1 MGLLGILV
9 ALGLLIWL
17 AYRGWSILLL
27 APAAA
32 VLAAIL
38 AREPMLA
45 HWTQTFMGSAAR
57 FIMQFF
63 PLFLLGALFGKLMED
78 SGSVSTI
85 AKFMTERLGAKRA
98 VLAVVLAGALVTY
111 GGVSLFVAFF
121 VIAPMAHALFRAAA
135 IPRRLM
141 PAAIMLGAAT
151 FTMSALPGTPAIQ
164 NAIPMPFFGTT
175 PFAAPGLGIIASAI
189 MLGFGLWWL
198 SRAEAK
204 ARAAGE
210 GYGDD
215 AAADAKPA
223 ENAVE
228 DPIVR
233 ERATT
238 SGAFDPAE
246 IPHSAESAAGPPI
259 GLAVLP
265 LVIVIG
271 VNLVMS
277 LFILPHLDAAYLAED
292 AWGATTLSAVGGVW
306 AVVTA
311 LAAAIG
317 VLVAINFRRLP
328 SLRASMDAGANASA
342 LPVLSVASLVGFG
355 SVVAALP
362 AFAMVRNW
370 VLGIEVGP
378 LVSLAVATNVLA
390 ALTGS
395 ASGGLTIALDSLGD
409 AYMKIAAEQGIDPG
423 LMHRVAVIGAGTLD
437 MLPHNGA
444 VVTVLAVCGAT
455 HRDSYFD
462 IVMVGIVSS
471 LVALAAVIGLG
482 SVFGSF

>member
-17 AYRGWSILLL
+17 AYRGWSVLLL

-32 VLAAIL
+32 VLAAGL
-38 AREPMLA
+38 AGEPLLA

-63 PLFLLGALFGKLMED
+63 PIFLLGALFGKLMED
-78 SGSVSTI
+78 SGSVTAI
-85 AKFMTERLGAKRA
+85 ANFMTLRLGPQRA

-121 VIAPMAHALFRAAA
+121 VLAPMAHALFRTAA
-135 IPRRLM
+135 IPKRLM
-141 PAAIMLGAAT
+141 PAAIALGTST

-175 PFAAPGLGIIASAI
+175 PFAAPGLGVIASVI

-198 SRAEAK
+198 GRAEAK
-204 ARAAGE
+204 ARTKGE
-210 GYGDD
+210 GYGED
-215 AAADAKPA
+215 AATGAAA
-223 ENAVE
+223 EHAAE
-228 DPIVR
+228 DLTVR

-238 SGAFDPAE
+238 SGSFDPAE
-246 IPHSAESAAGPPI
+246 IKHGDRSVGGPPI

-265 LVIVIG
+265 LIIVVG
-271 VNLVMS
+271 VNLLMS
-277 LFILPHLDAAYLAED
+277 LFILPRLDASYLADE
-292 AWGATTLSAVGGVW
+292 AWGGTSLAAVGGVW

-311 LAAAIG
+311 LFAAIV
-317 VLVAINFRRLP
+317 VLIAVNYRRLP
-328 SLRASMDAGANASA
+328 TLRATMDAGANASA

-362 AFAMVRNW
+362 AFAIVRDW
-370 VLGIEVGP
+370 VLGIEGGP

-390 ALTGS
+390 SLTGS
-395 ASGGLTIALDSLGD
+395 ASGGLTIALEALGD
-409 AYMKIAAEQGIDPG
+409 AYMKVAAQQGIDPA

-437 MLPHNGA
+437 SLPHNGA
-444 VVTVLAVCGAT
+444 VVTLLAVCGST
-455 HRDSYFD
+455 HRESYFD
-462 IVMVGIVSS
+462 IVMVAIVGAILG
-471 LVALAAVIGLG
+471 LVAVIALG
-482 SVFGSF
+482 TAFGSF